1 MSIRVIFFVF
11 FLFLKLNIIYAQ
23 VQNTV
28 RFDTLEHDFGF
39 IPRGLEATFTFQ
51 LINKSGA
58 PITIDNVR
66 ATCSCTTADFDPET
80 LLPVGANPFPVS
92 YDARELGFFEKKVK
106 VFVHGVRKPFIL
118 VIVGEV
124 Q

>member
-1 MSIRVIFFVF
+1 MQLKAVFFVF
-11 FLFLKLNIIYAQ
+11 FLFSQLNTTCAQ
-23 VQNTV
+23 VENAV

-39 IPRGLEATFTFQ
+39 IPRGLEAVFTFQ
-51 LINKSGA
+51 LMNKSGA

-106 VFVHGVRKPFIL
+106 VFVHGIRKPFVL